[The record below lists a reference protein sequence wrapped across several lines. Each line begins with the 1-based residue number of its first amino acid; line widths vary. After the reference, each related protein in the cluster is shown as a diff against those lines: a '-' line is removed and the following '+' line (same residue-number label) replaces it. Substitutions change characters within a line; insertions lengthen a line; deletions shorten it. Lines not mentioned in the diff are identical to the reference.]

1 MSKEKVFANGMIV
14 KVREDAPDWAIC
26 KVSIKVDDFVG
37 FLKEN
42 EENGWVNLDVNVGR
56 SGNAYA
62 SLDDWKP
69 SKESSGPSKA
79 KPKKKAND
87 DDDDDDVP
95 F

>member
-14 KVREDAPDWAIC
+14 KVREDAPEWAIC
-26 KVSIKVDDFVG
+26 KLSIKVEDFVE

-42 EENGWVNLDVNVGR
+42 EDKGWVNLDVNVGR
-56 SGNAYA
+56 TGNAYA

-69 SKESSGPSKA
+69 SNDGG
-79 KPKKKAND
+79 KKTSQKKVED
-87 DDDDDDVP
+87 DSEDDVP